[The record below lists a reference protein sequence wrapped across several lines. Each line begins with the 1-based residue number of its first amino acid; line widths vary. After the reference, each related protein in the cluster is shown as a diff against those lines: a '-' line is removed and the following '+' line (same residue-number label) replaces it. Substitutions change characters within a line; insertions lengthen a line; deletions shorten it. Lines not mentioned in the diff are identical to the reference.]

1 MSDSKPTFTISRAS
15 PGDVPRIGEISTR
28 AFDKD
33 TNSQMKIMGQRPG
46 AFAQGMVAGARSW
59 LESPRAVLIKATDDR
74 DGTIVGSCAWGFRGV
89 ELDPSPGAETDKDVL
104 SGRRENGDD
113 DSTAASAGEDQTEPP
128 GAEKIK
134 ALEGMTSKHLFDFM
148 GKRMPE
154 GSKCIFIGGISV
166 DPRYEGLGVGS
177 QLLRWG
183 TEQADRLGA
192 FSWVH
197 SSEAGWVLFSKHG
210 YEEVDR
216 LTFDLDEWAVGP
228 PPADGVFAGREKW
241 GEYTFRY
248 GLRQPV
254 KVSE

>member
-1 MSDSKPTFTISRAS
+1 MSGPKPTFTISRAS
-15 PGDVPRIGEISTR
+15 LSDVAWIGEISTR

-33 TNSQMKIMGQRPG
+33 THSQMKIMGQRPG
-46 AFAQGMVAGARSW
+46 AFAQGMAMGARSW
-59 LESPRAVLIKATDDR
+59 VESPRAVLIKATDDR

-89 ELDPSPGAETDKDVL
+89 DFDCSPGEDTSISQEKT
-104 SGRRENGDD
+104 GDD
-113 DSTAASAGEDQTEPP
+113 SIVKVDEDQPEPA
-128 GAEKIK
+128 GSEKIK
-134 ALEGMTSKHLFDFM
+134 ALEAMTSKHMYDFM
-148 GKRMPE
+148 DRQMPE

-183 TEQADRLGA
+183 TENADRLGA

-197 SSEAGWVLFSKHG
+197 SSEAGWALFSKHG
-210 YEEVDR
+210 YEEADR

-241 GEYTFRY
+241 GKYTFRY
-248 GLRQPV
+248 GLRLP